1 MTNLERCINKNLS
14 VIQSVEV
21 AVTAAAVGQN
31 AFKINLSDNGNENF
45 INVARIKKMRRNLFS
60 FEQLDSLGVLS
71 TTTEGPDLIVIYH
84 REHVPVD
91 KIKSH
96 CNKNTPRTQS
106 NKGNN
111 RYLS

>member
-14 VIQSVEV
+14 VIQSV
-21 AVTAAAVGQN
+21 TAAVGQN

-45 INVARIKKMRRNLFS
+45 INVARIKKMRRTLFS

-96 CNKNTPRTQS
+96 CNKNTRRT
-106 NKGNN
+106 
-111 RYLS
+111 RE